1 VNDSDGKAVPG
12 AIAQVL
18 PLRGPPRTVV
28 AGAGGGLLVDSAD
41 VGMLFCFVL
50 VRHPQQNLAALV
62 LVAKDETAAARYIR
76 RCARGHE
83 HLLINKS
90 TTVRELAP
98 FLEKDGF
105 TVVDTYAAE
114 DRSAAALPDIWQQWQ
129 LGEPEPQTI
138 WESFDTSPPASFT
151 GKPLPAPTGR
161 WAGVVGLSA
170 ASAPDATLYFV
181 QHTHNISK
189 ILSCAQKLFVVA
201 GIEKL
206 ARKPEE
212 ALFQARCTALFG
224 LTAVLQDSL
233 SNEAAAEGTGTGY
246 GVLGTGDGLQ
256 GTGDGEQGTG
266 EAVEKLFVPRLPEE
280 VHVILLDAGRRPT
293 LRTRNKKIMECISCR
308 ACRRGCM
315 MGGLGTATPR
325 DAALYGLARLPAD
338 TEKRGLYDCTLC
350 EYCKSAC
357 PLEIP
362 TNEYNLALRRK
373 QAQKGRSP
381 EVFKVQATGIME
393 DGNPLGE
400 PAAGRGQYYPEA
412 RPVKGKVLLYL
423 GCVASFQRQKIVE
436 GAFKVLTAAG
446 KDFTVLGDRE
456 VCCGYPLYVAGSRK
470 FEEAARRNLEA
481 IRATG
486 AETLVTT
493 CAGCNKTFRKIYPEH
508 FDLGFEALHLVEYL
522 DRLVSN
528 GELSF
533 KSELKLKA
541 IYHDPCDLGRAL
553 GIYDAPRR
561 LLASILGL
569 QPLEFRF
576 NRQSSRCC
584 GAGGGAKGYDPK
596 LSEEHAFQRMKEA
609 ADLGADVV
617 TSACPACLANLQI
630 VIPRLKRETGRV
642 LRFMDLVEMASRAI
656 EAK

>member
-1 VNDSDGKAVPG
+1 MGAPPLVLVEPSVAARQRNLARLRALSAPADFDLPAIKKRLQKLRERAVTESG
-12 AIAQVL
+12 W
-18 PLRGPPRTVV
+18 
-28 AGAGGGLLVDSAD
+28 LVDDFSK
-41 VGMLFCFVL
+41 
-50 VRHPQQNLAALV
+50 AARSRGVKV
-62 LVAKDETAAARYIR
+62 LVAKDETSAARYIR

-98 FLEKDGF
+98 YLEKDGF

-138 WESFDTSPPASFT
+138 WESFGASAPASFS
-151 GKPLPAPTGR
+151 GKPLPSPTGR

-170 ASAPDATLYFV
+170 ASAPDGALYFV

-189 ILSCAQKLFVVA
+189 ILFSAQKLFVVA

-206 ARKPEE
+206 ARKADE

-224 LTAVLQDSL
+224 LPAVLQDSL
-233 SNEAAAEGTGTGY
+233 PSEAAVEG
-246 GVLGTGDGLQ
+246 Q
-256 GTGDGEQGTG
+256 GTADDTER
-266 EAVEKLFVPRLPEE
+266 LFVPRLPEE

-293 LRTRNKKIMECISCR
+293 LRTRNKKIMECISCK

-315 MGGLGTATPR
+315 MGRLGTATPR
-325 DAALYGLARLPAD
+325 DAALYGLAKLPAE

-373 QAQKGRSP
+373 QSQKGHP
-381 EVFKVQATGIME
+381 PDVFKLQAKGIME
-393 DGNPLGE
+393 NGNPLGE
-400 PAAGRGQYYPEA
+400 PATGRGQYYPEA
-412 RPVKGKVLLYL
+412 RPAKGKVLLYL

-436 GAFKVLTAAG
+436 AAFKVLTAAG

-456 VCCGYPLYVAGSRK
+456 VCCGYPLHVAGSKK

-508 FDLGFEALHLVEYL
+508 FDLGFEAMHLVEYL

-561 LLASILGL
+561 LLASIPGL

-609 ADLGADVV
+609 ADLGAEVV